1 MVAQDNLLDLLAQAE
16 NEAIEF
22 LQLDV
27 DIDAVDLKQAT
38 DRNYQRSEK
47 GRQTGARYR
56 SSDKGRRTREEWE
69 AEHQEQLRQY
79 QEDYRNDPENKA
91 KMKRYQ
97 ESYRSDPENIERKK
111 ELNRRNYENRKARQ
125 TCGEGLS
132 ALRDG

>member
-56 SSDKGRRTREEWE
+56 SSDKGRRTREE
-69 AEHQEQLRQY
+69 
-79 QEDYRNDPENKA
+79 
-91 KMKRYQ
+91 
-97 ESYRSDPENIERKK
+97 
-111 ELNRRNYENRKARQ
+111 
-125 TCGEGLS
+125 LS
-132 ALRDG
+132 LIHISEPTRPY